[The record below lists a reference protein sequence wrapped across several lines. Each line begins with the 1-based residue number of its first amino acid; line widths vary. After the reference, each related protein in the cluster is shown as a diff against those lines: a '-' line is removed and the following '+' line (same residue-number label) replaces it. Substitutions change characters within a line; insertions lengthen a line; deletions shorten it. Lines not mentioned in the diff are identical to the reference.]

1 MKGLNKFQ
9 SFNLSAFLE
18 GKKLMCTGCRPW
30 FNDSQKEI
38 GKKVDLVIIED
49 KTVYPTNKDGSTV
62 TNLYEKVTVKVSR
75 SIDIPVEAIVTIV
88 NGTATV
94 FGEFRNQLSVR
105 AEDVR
110 VVTPPTTG
118 PRKED

>member
-9 SFNLSAFLE
+9 SFDLSAFLE
-18 GKKLMCTGCRPW
+18 GKKLLCTGCRPW
-30 FNDSQKEI
+30 LNDNQKEI
-38 GKKVDLVIIED
+38 GKKVDLVIVED
-49 KTVYPTNKDGSTV
+49 KTVYPNSRTII
-62 TNLYEKVTVKVSR
+62 TNLYEKMTVKVSKG
-75 SIDIPVEAIVTIV
+75 IDIPAEAIVTIV

-94 FGEFRNQLSVR
+94 YGDFRNQLSVR